1 MEKGRRETRRQT
13 FDVCPLDQVLFWCDA
28 DADKRETALSDTN
41 FTSLSEK
48 IWAPN
53 VRRED
58 LVQRVANAL
67 REQILSGQLSAGTK
81 LMPEAEFARN
91 LGISRPSL
99 REAIRILAREGLI
112 VVKHGVGTFITNETK
127 PMLGSLELMR
137 SMTDMI
143 RASGGEPACRDL
155 SIDLIEPPVDVAEEL
170 ELGPSARIGCV
181 SRVRLIND
189 RPFAVSKEYV
199 VLDGRQRNFDAL
211 KAFTG
216 GSLYAFLKHNFGL
229 PISHSKLRMSAVAAD
244 AAMARMLQL
253 GKRAPLLLMRE
264 LHFAFDGQPVLLAI
278 NYHNAEVIEF
288 TTMRAGMAG

>member
-1 MEKGRRETRRQT
+1 MRLLYLSQR
-13 FDVCPLDQVLFWCDA
+13 A
-28 DADKRETALSDTN
+28 AALSDPN

-53 VRRED
+53 IRRED

-67 REQILSGQLSAGTK
+67 REQILSGQLPAGTR

-112 VVKHGVGTFITNETK
+112 VVKHGVGTFTTNETK
-127 PMLGSLELMR
+127 PILGSLELMR

-143 RASGGEPACRDL
+143 RASGAEPASRDL
-155 SIDLIEPPVDVAEEL
+155 SIDLIEPPVDVAAEL
-170 ELGPSARIGCV
+170 ELAPGAKVGRV
-181 SRVRLIND
+181 SRVRLMNE
-189 RPFAVSKEYV
+189 RPFAVSKEYL
-199 VLDGRQRNFDAL
+199 VLDGRQRSFDAL
-211 KAFTG
+211 RAFAG
-216 GSLYAFLKHNFGL
+216 GSLYEFLRQNLGL

-244 AAMARMLQL
+244 AAMAQILNLRN
-253 GKRAPLLLMRE
+253 RAPLLRMRE
-264 LHFAFDGQPVLLAI
+264 LHFGFDGQPALLTV

-288 TTMRAGMAG
+288 TSMRSGMAV